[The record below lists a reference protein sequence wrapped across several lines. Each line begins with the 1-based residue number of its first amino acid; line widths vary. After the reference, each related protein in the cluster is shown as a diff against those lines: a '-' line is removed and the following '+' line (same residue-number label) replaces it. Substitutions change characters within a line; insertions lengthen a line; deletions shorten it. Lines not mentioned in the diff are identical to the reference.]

1 MSSQICLKWNSF
13 LNNIATSFESLWEE
27 EGLVD
32 VTLASDGQCLT
43 AHKVIL
49 SASSPFFK
57 KVFQTNPCQHPVI
70 ILQDVHFSELEA
82 LLIFIYKGEVNIE
95 QKNLPALLKAA
106 ETLQI
111 RGLSGGDIFAKE
123 SYKRLAELEQA
134 VAEEAS
140 VSKEETPK
148 KKQKVNKQQNNSIL
162 ETALTP
168 RIPQSES
175 TNESTTSE
183 QSAKD
188 VNYTLPKTV
197 PNPVFHRLEM
207 KIEPLEMT
215 AEDLQKRSADKDV
228 ADRLDTGQLDG
239 SQGSGNSP
247 AEDISGLSG
256 LSGLTGFSDVKP
268 LLYAYQQLPYADLL
282 PSPDIISTW
291 ASSRPMDHL
300 ACDLMKILFTPEER
314 ILCNVNGKMGK
325 QQFDS
330 NKIHLIREVLLHF
343 SGIAPN
349 SIEWEEAW
357 KNCVTKID
365 TSNRGLKSWTLE
377 IHTNTDRRQE
387 RISSAGLE
395 LLAGSSKPTVTV
407 IAEAREITLPAMV
420 ERSPPWAP
428 SDPKQESPGTPEGL
442 QGEPSHEQPEP
453 SNFLVDPNARALRP
467 VFPTC
472 TGPNNTEFLEESIA
486 GGPAYPPFP
495 CPFCDRAYTS
505 WGFRRRH
512 IKAVHTISPSLNC
525 KWCLQV
531 LPTHAAWRRHVISAH
546 NLSASDAHNGLLILE
561 EAHMV
566 LQIARPTRLDTLVNI
581 IKQSSQRS
589 SGQDNSQAEKD

>member
-134 VAEEAS
+134 VEEEAATA
-140 VSKEETPK
+140 KDETPK
-148 KKQKVNKQQNNSIL
+148 KKQKLKHQNNSIL
-162 ETALTP
+162 ETVLAPKISQL
-168 RIPQSES
+168 ES
-175 TNESTTSE
+175 ADESTTSD
-183 QSAKD
+183 QSGKD
-188 VNYTLPKTV
+188 GDYPLQKNVE
-197 PNPVFHRLEM
+197 NPVYHRLEM
-207 KIEPLEMT
+207 KIEPLET
-215 AEDLQKRSADKDV
+215 VVDDLQKQSAVDKDPV
-228 ADRLDTGQLDG
+228 ERLDTGQVDG
-239 SQGSGNSP
+239 SQGS
-247 AEDISGLSG
+247 
-256 LSGLTGFSDVKP
+256 
-268 LLYAYQQLPYADLL
+268 
-282 PSPDIISTW
+282 
-291 ASSRPMDHL
+291 
-300 ACDLMKILFTPEER
+300 
-314 ILCNVNGKMGK
+314 
-325 QQFDS
+325 
-330 NKIHLIREVLLHF
+330 
-343 SGIAPN
+343 
-349 SIEWEEAW
+349 
-357 KNCVTKID
+357 
-365 TSNRGLKSWTLE
+365 
-377 IHTNTDRRQE
+377 
-387 RISSAGLE
+387 
-395 LLAGSSKPTVTV
+395 SKPNVTV
-407 IAEAREITLPAMV
+407 IAEAREVATPSPEPQTRAMYPIGLDGTPHWTASKTIEDFHSPNHSYSESMSDHQESRNLLV
-420 ERSPPWAP
+420 ERDGSVLRAGF
-428 SDPKQESPGTPEGL
+428 PG
-442 QGEPSHEQPEP
+442 
-453 SNFLVDPNARALRP
+453 
-467 VFPTC
+467 C
-472 TGPNNTEFLEESIA
+472 TGGTAGNSEFSEETVKGA
-486 GGPAYPPFP
+486 AAYPPFP

-531 LPTHAAWRRHVISAH
+531 LPTHAAWRRHVILAH

-581 IKQSSQRS
+581 IKQ
-589 SGQDNSQAEKD
+589 NSQQINNQENPQTDKD

>member
-13 LNNIATSFESLWEE
+13 LSNIATSFESLWEE

-134 VAEEAS
+134 VAEDAPLI
-140 VSKEETPK
+140 KEESPK
-148 KKQKVNKQQNNSIL
+148 KKQKVSKQQNNSIL
-162 ETALTP
+162 EKALTP
-168 RIPQSES
+168 RIPQSEN
-175 TNESTTSE
+175 TNESAASD
-183 QSAKD
+183 QSGKD
-188 VNYTLPKTV
+188 GEYLLPETL
-197 PNPVFHRLEM
+197 PNPVYHRLEM
-207 KIEPLEMT
+207 KIEPLEM
-215 AEDLQKRSADKDV
+215 AVDDLQKRSPLDKDP
-228 ADRLDTGQLDG
+228 AERLDTGQTDG
-239 SQGSGNSP
+239 NQG
-247 AEDISGLSG
+247 L
-256 LSGLTGFSDVKP
+256 LKP
-268 LLYAYQQLPYADLL
+268 
-282 PSPDIISTW
+282 I
-291 ASSRPMDHL
+291 
-300 ACDLMKILFTPEER
+300 
-314 ILCNVNGKMGK
+314 
-325 QQFDS
+325 
-330 NKIHLIREVLLHF
+330 
-343 SGIAPN
+343 
-349 SIEWEEAW
+349 
-357 KNCVTKID
+357 
-365 TSNRGLKSWTLE
+365 
-377 IHTNTDRRQE
+377 
-387 RISSAGLE
+387 
-395 LLAGSSKPTVTV
+395 VTV
-407 IAEAREITLPAMV
+407 IAEARSTSPDLQIHNKDPLTV
-420 ERSPPWAP
+420 EQSSLWNVTKILEDSP
-428 SDPKQESPGTPEGL
+428 SDSSNRLHVEHALNQPKSSNPFVKHNSGI
-442 QGEPSHEQPEP
+442 SQPE
-453 SNFLVDPNARALRP
+453 NFSA
-467 VFPTC
+467 F
-472 TGPNNTEFLEESIA
+472 TESYGTDLSDETIKN
-486 GGPAYPPFP
+486 GPAYPPFP

-525 KWCLQV
+525 KWCLQI

-566 LQIARPTRLDTLVNI
+566 LQIAHPTRLDTLVNI
-581 IKQSSQRS
+581 IKQSSQ
-589 SGQDNSQAEKD
+589 QNSHNNAQPDKD

>member
-1 MSSQICLKWNSF
+1 MSNQICLKWNSF

-134 VAEEAS
+134 VEEGTPT
-140 VSKEETPK
+140 SKEETPR
-148 KKQKVNKQQNNSIL
+148 KKQKLNKHQNSIL
-162 ETALTP
+162 ERALTP
-168 RIPQSES
+168 KLSQLES
-175 TNESTTSE
+175 NDESTTSE
-183 QSAKD
+183 QGGKEDFLLQTSI
-188 VNYTLPKTV
+188 
-197 PNPVFHRLEM
+197 PNPVYHRLEM
-207 KIEPLEMT
+207 KIEPLE
-215 AEDLQKRSADKDV
+215 AALEDSQKQSATDKDPV
-228 ADRLDTGQLDG
+228 ERLDTGQVEG

-282 PSPDIISTW
+282 PSPEIISTW

-349 SIEWEEAW
+349 SVEWEETW

-365 TSNRGLKSWTLE
+365 TSNRGLKS
-377 IHTNTDRRQE
+377 R
-387 RISSAGLE
+387 GLE
-395 LLAGSSKPTVTV
+395 LLAGSSKPHVTV
-407 IAEAREITLPAMV
+407 IADARDTSTLTL
-420 ERSPPWAP
+420 ERETRARFPIGLDRTPPWNISRTTDELHSP
-428 SDPKQESPGTPEGL
+428 NHSYLESMPEQQESTSILSMERDARVLRSGFPICPGTAAN
-442 QGEPSHEQPEP
+442 S
-453 SNFLVDPNARALRP
+453 
-467 VFPTC
+467 
-472 TGPNNTEFLEESIA
+472 EFLEETVK
-486 GGPAYPPFP
+486 GGTAYPPFP

-531 LPTHAAWRRHVISAH
+531 LPTHAAWRSHVMLAH

-581 IKQSSQRS
+581 IKQ
-589 SGQDNSQAEKD
+589 NSQQNNN

>member
-13 LNNIATSFESLWEE
+13 LSNIATSFESLWEE

-134 VAEEAS
+134 VAEE
-140 VSKEETPK
+140 VPLNKEEVPK
-148 KKQKVNKQQNNSIL
+148 KKQKISKQQNNSIL
-162 ETALTP
+162 EKALTP
-168 RIPQSES
+168 KISQSEN
-175 TNESTTSE
+175 TNESAASD
-183 QSAKD
+183 QSGKD
-188 VNYTLPKTV
+188 GEYMLPETL
-197 PNPVFHRLEM
+197 PNPVYHRLEM
-207 KIEPLEMT
+207 KIEPLEVT
-215 AEDLQKRSADKDV
+215 VDDLQKQSPLDKDP
-228 ADRLDTGQLDG
+228 AERLDTGQADG
-239 SQGSGNSP
+239 NQ
-247 AEDISGLSG
+247 
-256 LSGLTGFSDVKP
+256 
-268 LLYAYQQLPYADLL
+268 
-282 PSPDIISTW
+282 
-291 ASSRPMDHL
+291 
-300 ACDLMKILFTPEER
+300 
-314 ILCNVNGKMGK
+314 
-325 QQFDS
+325 
-330 NKIHLIREVLLHF
+330 
-343 SGIAPN
+343 
-349 SIEWEEAW
+349 
-357 KNCVTKID
+357 
-365 TSNRGLKSWTLE
+365 
-377 IHTNTDRRQE
+377 
-387 RISSAGLE
+387 
-395 LLAGSSKPTVTV
+395 GSSKPLVTI
-407 IAEAREITLPAMV
+407 IAEARHTSPEPKTHRRDFLAI
-420 ERSPPWAP
+420 ERSTLWNVSKTEDPL
-428 SDPKQESPGTPEGL
+428 SDDLPNYSRADQSL
-442 QGEPSHEQPEP
+442 DQPES
-453 SNFLVDPNARALRP
+453 SNFLGHNSGVLQPSFSVVESYNTDTSET
-467 VFPTC
+467 FKGPT
-472 TGPNNTEFLEESIA
+472 
-486 GGPAYPPFP
+486 YPPFP

-525 KWCLQV
+525 KWCLQI

-566 LQIARPTRLDTLVNI
+566 LQIARPTKLDTLVNI
-581 IKQSSQRS
+581 IKQSSQ
-589 SGQDNSQAEKD
+589 QNCDHDNTQPDKD

>member
-134 VAEEAS
+134 VEEEAKTP
-140 VSKEETPK
+140 KEEAPK
-148 KKQKVNKQQNNSIL
+148 KKQKLNKHQNNSIL
-162 ETALTP
+162 ETVLAPKVSQLD
-168 RIPQSES
+168 S
-175 TNESTTSE
+175 TDESTTSE
-183 QSAKD
+183 QSGKEGD
-188 VNYTLPKTV
+188 CPLQKTLQ
-197 PNPVFHRLEM
+197 NPLYHGLEM
-207 KIEPLEMT
+207 KIEPLE
-215 AEDLQKRSADKDV
+215 AVVDDLQKQSATDKDPV
-228 ADRLDTGQLDG
+228 ERLDTGQIDG

-282 PSPDIISTW
+282 PSPEIISTW

-349 SIEWEEAW
+349 SVEWEETW

-365 TSNRGLKSWTLE
+365 TSNRGLKRYLFQ
-377 IHTNTDRRQE
+377 RR
-387 RISSAGLE
+387 S
-395 LLAGSSKPTVTV
+395 V
-407 IAEAREITLPAMV
+407 
-420 ERSPPWAP
+420 
-428 SDPKQESPGTPEGL
+428 
-442 QGEPSHEQPEP
+442 
-453 SNFLVDPNARALRP
+453 
-467 VFPTC
+467 
-472 TGPNNTEFLEESIA
+472 
-486 GGPAYPPFP
+486 
-495 CPFCDRAYTS
+495 YT
-505 WGFRRRH
+505 
-512 IKAVHTISPSLNC
+512 
-525 KWCLQV
+525 Q
-531 LPTHAAWRRHVISAH
+531 
-546 NLSASDAHNGLLILE
+546 
-561 EAHMV
+561 
-566 LQIARPTRLDTLVNI
+566 
-581 IKQSSQRS
+581 
-589 SGQDNSQAEKD
+589 

>member
-134 VAEEAS
+134 VEEEAGTA
-140 VSKEETPK
+140 KEDTPK
-148 KKQKVNKQQNNSIL
+148 KKQKLKHQANSIL
-162 ETALTP
+162 ETVLAPSVSQLENTD
-168 RIPQSES
+168 
-175 TNESTTSE
+175 ESTTSD
-183 QSAKD
+183 QSGKD
-188 VNYTLPKTV
+188 GDYPLQKTV
-197 PNPVFHRLEM
+197 QDPVYHRLEM
-207 KIEPLEMT
+207 KIEPLES
-215 AEDLQKRSADKDV
+215 AVEELQKQSAVDKDPV
-228 ADRLDTGQLDG
+228 ERLDTGQVE
-239 SQGSGNSP
+239 GN
-247 AEDISGLSG
+247 
-256 LSGLTGFSDVKP
+256 
-268 LLYAYQQLPYADLL
+268 Q
-282 PSPDIISTW
+282 
-291 ASSRPMDHL
+291 
-300 ACDLMKILFTPEER
+300 
-314 ILCNVNGKMGK
+314 
-325 QQFDS
+325 
-330 NKIHLIREVLLHF
+330 
-343 SGIAPN
+343 
-349 SIEWEEAW
+349 
-357 KNCVTKID
+357 
-365 TSNRGLKSWTLE
+365 
-377 IHTNTDRRQE
+377 
-387 RISSAGLE
+387 
-395 LLAGSSKPTVTV
+395 GSSKPSVTV
-407 IAEAREITLPAMV
+407 IAEARDV
-420 ERSPPWAP
+420 SSP
-428 SDPKQESPGTPEGL
+428 S
-442 QGEPSHEQPEP
+442 PEP
-453 SNFLVDPNARALRP
+453 RTCPIGLDRTPSSKTMEDVYPSTNISCSESIPEQRDPANLLVDREGRVLRSG
-467 VFPTC
+467 FPSC
-472 TGPNNTEFLEESIA
+472 AGSAGNSDFPEEKGST
-486 GGPAYPPFP
+486 AYPPFP

-531 LPTHAAWRRHVISAH
+531 LPTHAAWRRHVIVAH
-546 NLSASDAHNGLLILE
+546 NLSAVDAHNGLLILE

-581 IKQSSQRS
+581 IKQTSQQSSNQENPRS
-589 SGQDNSQAEKD
+589 NKG

>member
-1 MSSQICLKWNSF
+1 MSNQICLKWNSF

-134 VAEEAS
+134 VEES
-140 VSKEETPK
+140 VVTAKEETSR
-148 KKQKVNKQQNNSIL
+148 KKQKLNKHQNSIL
-162 ETALTP
+162 ESALTP
-168 RIPQSES
+168 RISQLEG
-175 TNESTTSE
+175 TDESTTSDQGKKE
-183 QSAKD
+183 GD
-188 VNYTLPKTV
+188 YPLPKNMLQ
-197 PNPVFHRLEM
+197 NPIYQRLEM
-207 KIEPLEMT
+207 KIEPIET
-215 AEDLQKRSADKDV
+215 AVDNSQKQPATDKDP
-228 ADRLDTGQLDG
+228 AERLDTGQSDG
-239 SQGSGNSP
+239 NQGSGNSP

-282 PSPDIISTW
+282 PSPEIISTW

-349 SIEWEEAW
+349 SVEWEETW

-365 TSNRGLKSWTLE
+365 TSNRGLKRYLFQ
-377 IHTNTDRRQE
+377 RR
-387 RISSAGLE
+387 S
-395 LLAGSSKPTVTV
+395 V
-407 IAEAREITLPAMV
+407 
-420 ERSPPWAP
+420 
-428 SDPKQESPGTPEGL
+428 
-442 QGEPSHEQPEP
+442 
-453 SNFLVDPNARALRP
+453 
-467 VFPTC
+467 
-472 TGPNNTEFLEESIA
+472 
-486 GGPAYPPFP
+486 
-495 CPFCDRAYTS
+495 YT
-505 WGFRRRH
+505 
-512 IKAVHTISPSLNC
+512 
-525 KWCLQV
+525 Q
-531 LPTHAAWRRHVISAH
+531 
-546 NLSASDAHNGLLILE
+546 
-561 EAHMV
+561 
-566 LQIARPTRLDTLVNI
+566 
-581 IKQSSQRS
+581 
-589 SGQDNSQAEKD
+589 

>member
-134 VAEEAS
+134 VEEDEAA
-140 VSKEETPK
+140 VKEDSPK
-148 KKQKVNKQQNNSIL
+148 KKQKVKHQANSIL
-162 ETALTP
+162 ETVLAPSVSQL
-168 RIPQSES
+168 ES
-175 TNESTTSE
+175 TDESTTSD
-183 QSAKD
+183 QSGKD
-188 VNYTLPKTV
+188 GDFPMQKTV
-197 PNPVFHRLEM
+197 QNPVYQRLEM
-207 KIEPLEMT
+207 KIEPLES
-215 AEDLQKRSADKDV
+215 AVEELQKQSAVDKDPV
-228 ADRLDTGQLDG
+228 ERLDTGQAEG
-239 SQGSGNSP
+239 NQGSGNSP

-282 PSPDIISTW
+282 PSPEIISTW
-291 ASSRPMDHL
+291 ATSRPMDHL

-349 SIEWEEAW
+349 SVEWEETW

-365 TSNRGLKSWTLE
+365 TSNRGLKRYLFQ
-377 IHTNTDRRQE
+377 RR
-387 RISSAGLE
+387 S
-395 LLAGSSKPTVTV
+395 V
-407 IAEAREITLPAMV
+407 
-420 ERSPPWAP
+420 
-428 SDPKQESPGTPEGL
+428 
-442 QGEPSHEQPEP
+442 
-453 SNFLVDPNARALRP
+453 
-467 VFPTC
+467 
-472 TGPNNTEFLEESIA
+472 
-486 GGPAYPPFP
+486 
-495 CPFCDRAYTS
+495 YT
-505 WGFRRRH
+505 
-512 IKAVHTISPSLNC
+512 
-525 KWCLQV
+525 Q
-531 LPTHAAWRRHVISAH
+531 
-546 NLSASDAHNGLLILE
+546 
-561 EAHMV
+561 
-566 LQIARPTRLDTLVNI
+566 
-581 IKQSSQRS
+581 
-589 SGQDNSQAEKD
+589 

>member
-95 QKNLPALLKAA
+95 QENLPALLKAA

-123 SYKRLAELEQA
+123 SHKKFATTELQRNDSNEKMQVKICDEILPKKRQK
-134 VAEEAS
+134 
-140 VSKEETPK
+140 VSKA
-148 KKQKVNKQQNNSIL
+148 QSHSIL
-162 ETALTP
+162 EKALTP
-168 RIPQSES
+168 RKSRLPSVSES
-175 TNESTTSE
+175 SNSDKSNRDSDAGGDLSSNAIE
-183 QSAKD
+183 D
-188 VNYTLPKTV
+188 P
-197 PNPVFHRLEM
+197 LEM
-207 KIEPLEMT
+207 KIEPFEMT
-215 AEDLQKRSADKDV
+215 VEELQKQVRNDKEQS
-228 ADRLDTGQLDG
+228 DRLDLGQNERI
-239 SQGSGNSP
+239 QGPGNSP
-247 AEDISGLSG
+247 TQELTGLSG
-256 LSGLTGFSDVKP
+256 LSGITDGKP
-268 LLYAYQQLPYADLL
+268 SLYAYQQLPYADVL
-282 PSPDIISTW
+282 PTPDIISTW

-349 SIEWEEAW
+349 SVEWEETW

-365 TSNRGLKSWTLE
+365 TSNRTSNST
-377 IHTNTDRRQE
+377 IINATHTTSTSSSLNNPGY
-387 RISSAGLE
+387 SSAENNYLSRINNQSPTSGTTNDSLITAGNCAE
-395 LLAGSSKPTVTV
+395 LS
-407 IAEAREITLPAMV
+407 
-420 ERSPPWAP
+420 
-428 SDPKQESPGTPEGL
+428 
-442 QGEPSHEQPEP
+442 QPIDGINNNINN
-453 SNFLVDPNARALRP
+453 SNNS
-467 VFPTC
+467 T
-472 TGPNNTEFLEESIA
+472 S
-486 GGPAYPPFP
+486 YPPFP

-512 IKAVHTISPSLNC
+512 IKAVHTISPELNC
-525 KWCLQV
+525 KWCMEI
-531 LPTHAAWRRHVISAH
+531 LPTHAAWRRHVISTH

-566 LQIARPTRLDTLVNI
+566 LQIANPTRLNAIVNI
-581 IKQSSQRS
+581 IKQNSSQ
-589 SGQDNSQAEKD
+589 SQ

>member
-134 VAEEAS
+134 VEEEAGTA
-140 VSKEETPK
+140 KEDAPK
-148 KKQKVNKQQNNSIL
+148 KKQKLKHQANSIL
-162 ETALTP
+162 ETVLAPSVSQLENTD
-168 RIPQSES
+168 
-175 TNESTTSE
+175 ESTTSD
-183 QSAKD
+183 QSGKD
-188 VNYTLPKTV
+188 GDYPSQKTV
-197 PNPVFHRLEM
+197 QNPVYHRLEM
-207 KIEPLEMT
+207 KIEPLES
-215 AEDLQKRSADKDV
+215 AVEELQKQSAVDKDPV
-228 ADRLDTGQLDG
+228 ERLDTGQVEG
-239 SQGSGNSP
+239 NQGSGNSP

-282 PSPDIISTW
+282 PSPEIISTW
-291 ASSRPMDHL
+291 ATSRPMDHL

-349 SIEWEEAW
+349 SVEWEETW

-365 TSNRGLKSWTLE
+365 TSNRGLKRYLFQ
-377 IHTNTDRRQE
+377 RR
-387 RISSAGLE
+387 SSR
-395 LLAGSSKPTVTV
+395 SSKPSVTV
-407 IAEAREITLPAMV
+407 IAEAREV
-420 ERSPPWAP
+420 SSP
-428 SDPKQESPGTPEGL
+428 S
-442 QGEPSHEQPEP
+442 PEP
-453 SNFLVDPNARALRP
+453 RTCPIGLDRTPSSKTIEDVYPSTNISCSESIPEQREPTNLLVDREGRVLRSG
-467 VFPTC
+467 FPSC
-472 TGPNNTEFLEESIA
+472 AGAAGNSDFPEEKGST
-486 GGPAYPPFP
+486 AYPPFP

-531 LPTHAAWRRHVISAH
+531 LPTHAAWRRHVIVAH
-546 NLSASDAHNGLLILE
+546 NLSAVDAHNGLLILE

-581 IKQSSQRS
+581 IKQTSQQSSN
-589 SGQDNSQAEKD
+589 QDNPRSNKG

>member
-13 LNNIATSFESLWEE
+13 LSNIATSFESLWEE

-134 VAEEAS
+134 VAEDAPL
-140 VSKEETPK
+140 SKEETPK
-148 KKQKVNKQQNNSIL
+148 KKQKVSKQQNNSIL
-162 ETALTP
+162 EKALTP
-168 RIPQSES
+168 RISQSEN
-175 TNESTTSE
+175 TNESAASD
-183 QSAKD
+183 QSGKD
-188 VNYTLPKTV
+188 GEYMLPETL
-197 PNPVFHRLEM
+197 PNPVYHRLEM
-207 KIEPLEMT
+207 KIEPLEM
-215 AEDLQKRSADKDV
+215 AVDDLQKRSPIDKDP
-228 ADRLDTGQLDG
+228 AERLDTGQADG
-239 SQGSGNSP
+239 NQ
-247 AEDISGLSG
+247 
-256 LSGLTGFSDVKP
+256 
-268 LLYAYQQLPYADLL
+268 
-282 PSPDIISTW
+282 
-291 ASSRPMDHL
+291 
-300 ACDLMKILFTPEER
+300 
-314 ILCNVNGKMGK
+314 
-325 QQFDS
+325 
-330 NKIHLIREVLLHF
+330 
-343 SGIAPN
+343 
-349 SIEWEEAW
+349 
-357 KNCVTKID
+357 
-365 TSNRGLKSWTLE
+365 
-377 IHTNTDRRQE
+377 
-387 RISSAGLE
+387 
-395 LLAGSSKPTVTV
+395 GSSKPIVTV
-407 IAEAREITLPAMV
+407 IAEARHTSPDPQTHRRDFLAVECSSFSRFSGLSKYMADPSSDLPNYSRAEQTSPDPQTHRTDSAV
-420 ERSPPWAP
+420 ERFWNLSKYVKDSS
-428 SDPKQESPGTPEGL
+428 SDLPNYSRAEQTL
-442 QGEPSHEQPEP
+442 DQPES
-453 SNFLVDPNARALRP
+453 SNFLGHNPGVSQPS
-467 VFPTC
+467 FPAFVESYSTD
-472 TGPNNTEFLEESIA
+472 LSEEA
-486 GGPAYPPFP
+486 VKGGPVYPPFP

-581 IKQSSQRS
+581 IKQSSQQNCGHDS
-589 SGQDNSQAEKD
+589 TQPDKD

>member
-1 MSSQICLKWNSF
+1 MSNQICLKWNSF

-134 VAEEAS
+134 VEEGTPT
-140 VSKEETPK
+140 SKEETPR
-148 KKQKVNKQQNNSIL
+148 KKQKLNKHQNSIL
-162 ETALTP
+162 ERALTP
-168 RIPQSES
+168 KLSQLES
-175 TNESTTSE
+175 NDESTTSE
-183 QSAKD
+183 QGGKEDFLLQTSI
-188 VNYTLPKTV
+188 
-197 PNPVFHRLEM
+197 PNPVYHRLEM
-207 KIEPLEMT
+207 KIEPLE
-215 AEDLQKRSADKDV
+215 AALEDSQKQSATDKDPV
-228 ADRLDTGQLDG
+228 ERLDTGQVEG

-282 PSPDIISTW
+282 PSPEIISTW

-349 SIEWEEAW
+349 SVEWEETW

-365 TSNRGLKSWTLE
+365 TSNRGLKRYLFQ
-377 IHTNTDRRQE
+377 RR
-387 RISSAGLE
+387 S
-395 LLAGSSKPTVTV
+395 V
-407 IAEAREITLPAMV
+407 
-420 ERSPPWAP
+420 
-428 SDPKQESPGTPEGL
+428 
-442 QGEPSHEQPEP
+442 
-453 SNFLVDPNARALRP
+453 
-467 VFPTC
+467 
-472 TGPNNTEFLEESIA
+472 
-486 GGPAYPPFP
+486 
-495 CPFCDRAYTS
+495 YT
-505 WGFRRRH
+505 
-512 IKAVHTISPSLNC
+512 
-525 KWCLQV
+525 Q
-531 LPTHAAWRRHVISAH
+531 
-546 NLSASDAHNGLLILE
+546 
-561 EAHMV
+561 
-566 LQIARPTRLDTLVNI
+566 
-581 IKQSSQRS
+581 
-589 SGQDNSQAEKD
+589 

>member
-1 MSSQICLKWNSF
+1 MSNQICLKWNSF

-123 SYKRLAELEQA
+123 SYKRLAELEHT
-134 VAEEAS
+134 VEEGATIA
-140 VSKEETPK
+140 KEETSK
-148 KKQKVNKQQNNSIL
+148 KKQKLNKHQNNSIL
-162 ETALTP
+162 ETVLTP
-168 RIPQSES
+168 KVSHLES
-175 TNESTTSE
+175 TDESTTSE
-183 QSAKD
+183 QGGKEGEYVQQKS
-188 VNYTLPKTV
+188 LQ
-197 PNPVFHRLEM
+197 NPMYHRLEM
-207 KIEPLEMT
+207 KMEPLET
-215 AEDLQKRSADKDV
+215 SIDDIQKQSSTNKDPGE
-228 ADRLDTGQLDG
+228 RLDTGQTDG

-282 PSPDIISTW
+282 PSPEIISTW

-349 SIEWEEAW
+349 SVEWEETW

-365 TSNRGLKSWTLE
+365 TSNRGLKR
-377 IHTNTDRRQE
+377 IVKAE
-387 RISSAGLE
+387 RNRNCRSTRGL
-395 LLAGSSKPTVTV
+395 
-407 IAEAREITLPAMV
+407 
-420 ERSPPWAP
+420 
-428 SDPKQESPGTPEGL
+428 
-442 QGEPSHEQPEP
+442 
-453 SNFLVDPNARALRP
+453 
-467 VFPTC
+467 
-472 TGPNNTEFLEESIA
+472 
-486 GGPAYPPFP
+486 
-495 CPFCDRAYTS
+495 
-505 WGFRRRH
+505 
-512 IKAVHTISPSLNC
+512 
-525 KWCLQV
+525 
-531 LPTHAAWRRHVISAH
+531 
-546 NLSASDAHNGLLILE
+546 
-561 EAHMV
+561 
-566 LQIARPTRLDTLVNI
+566 
-581 IKQSSQRS
+581 
-589 SGQDNSQAEKD
+589 NSFA

>member
-13 LNNIATSFESLWEE
+13 LSNIATSFESLWEE
-27 EGLVD
+27 EGFVD

-111 RGLSGGDIFAKE
+111 RGLSGRDIFAKE

-134 VAEEAS
+134 VAEEACLP
-140 VSKEETPK
+140 KEETPK
-148 KKQKVNKQQNNSIL
+148 KKQKTSKQQNNSIL
-162 ETALTP
+162 ETALNS
-168 RIPQSES
+168 RISQSES

-183 QSAKD
+183 QSGKEGD
-188 VNYTLPKTV
+188 YGSQKNL
-197 PNPVFHRLEM
+197 PNPVYQRLEM
-207 KIEPLEMT
+207 KIEPLEVT
-215 AEDLQKRSADKDV
+215 GDELQKRSPAGKEGERV
-228 ADRLDTGQLDG
+228 DTGQADG
-239 SQGSGNSP
+239 TQG
-247 AEDISGLSG
+247 
-256 LSGLTGFSDVKP
+256 T
-268 LLYAYQQLPYADLL
+268 
-282 PSPDIISTW
+282 
-291 ASSRPMDHL
+291 
-300 ACDLMKILFTPEER
+300 
-314 ILCNVNGKMGK
+314 
-325 QQFDS
+325 
-330 NKIHLIREVLLHF
+330 
-343 SGIAPN
+343 
-349 SIEWEEAW
+349 
-357 KNCVTKID
+357 
-365 TSNRGLKSWTLE
+365 
-377 IHTNTDRRQE
+377 
-387 RISSAGLE
+387 
-395 LLAGSSKPTVTV
+395 SKPSVTV
-407 IAEAREITLPAMV
+407 IADARETPQFPRSSESSPAWTV
-420 ERSPPWAP
+420 PKPGEDPDDPP
-428 SDPKQESPGTPEGL
+428 QL
-442 QGEPSHEQPEP
+442 EPTSEQPE
-453 SNFLVDPNARALRP
+453 STSFIVDRSDRVLRP
-467 VFPTC
+467 AFPTC
-472 TGPNNTEFLEESIA
+472 TGNSTTDFLEDA
-486 GGPAYPPFP
+486 LKDGPAYLPFP

-531 LPTHAAWRRHVISAH
+531 LPTHAAWRRHVISVH

-581 IKQSSQRS
+581 IKQSSQPNTREDS
-589 SGQDNSQAEKD
+589 ATSRD

>member
-1 MSSQICLKWNSF
+1 MSNQICLKWNSF

-123 SYKRLAELEQA
+123 SYKRLVELEQA
-134 VAEEAS
+134 VEEGTG
-140 VSKEETPK
+140 SKEENPK
-148 KKQKVNKQQNNSIL
+148 KKQKLNKHQNSIL

-168 RIPQSES
+168 KVSQVES
-175 TNESTTSE
+175 TDESTTSE
-183 QSAKD
+183 QGGKEGD
-188 VNYTLPKTV
+188 YLLQKNMQ
-197 PNPVFHRLEM
+197 NPIYQRLEM
-207 KIEPLEMT
+207 KIEPLET
-215 AEDLQKRSADKDV
+215 VLEDSQKQSSTDKDP
-228 ADRLDTGQLDG
+228 AERLDTGQLEGNQDR
-239 SQGSGNSP
+239 SGNSP

-282 PSPDIISTW
+282 PSPEIISTW

-349 SIEWEEAW
+349 SVEWEETW

-365 TSNRGLKSWTLE
+365 TSNRGLKRYLFQ
-377 IHTNTDRRQE
+377 RR
-387 RISSAGLE
+387 S
-395 LLAGSSKPTVTV
+395 V
-407 IAEAREITLPAMV
+407 
-420 ERSPPWAP
+420 
-428 SDPKQESPGTPEGL
+428 
-442 QGEPSHEQPEP
+442 
-453 SNFLVDPNARALRP
+453 
-467 VFPTC
+467 
-472 TGPNNTEFLEESIA
+472 
-486 GGPAYPPFP
+486 
-495 CPFCDRAYTS
+495 YT
-505 WGFRRRH
+505 
-512 IKAVHTISPSLNC
+512 
-525 KWCLQV
+525 Q
-531 LPTHAAWRRHVISAH
+531 
-546 NLSASDAHNGLLILE
+546 
-561 EAHMV
+561 
-566 LQIARPTRLDTLVNI
+566 
-581 IKQSSQRS
+581 
-589 SGQDNSQAEKD
+589 

>member
-13 LNNIATSFESLWEE
+13 LSNIATSFESLWEE

-134 VAEEAS
+134 VAED
-140 VSKEETPK
+140 VPLIKEETPK
-148 KKQKVNKQQNNSIL
+148 KKQKVSKQQNNSIL
-162 ETALTP
+162 EKALTP
-168 RIPQSES
+168 RIPQSEN
-175 TNESTTSE
+175 TNESAASD
-183 QSAKD
+183 QSGKD
-188 VNYTLPKTV
+188 GEYMLPETL
-197 PNPVFHRLEM
+197 PNPVYHRLEM
-207 KIEPLEMT
+207 KIEPLEM
-215 AEDLQKRSADKDV
+215 AVDDLQKRSPLDKDPTE
-228 ADRLDTGQLDG
+228 RLDTGQADG
-239 SQGSGNSP
+239 NQGSGNSP

-256 LSGLTGFSDVKP
+256 LSGLSGFSDVKP
-268 LLYAYQQLPYADLL
+268 LLYSYQHLPYADLL

-365 TSNRGLKSWTLE
+365 TSNRGLKRLKFFT
-377 IHTNTDRRQE
+377 
-387 RISSAGLE
+387 
-395 LLAGSSKPTVTV
+395 GSLKPIVTV
-407 IAEAREITLPAMV
+407 IAEARNTSPVPEMHNRNPNSTV
-420 ERSPPWAP
+420 EQSSLWNVTKILKDPP
-428 SDPKQESPGTPEGL
+428 SDSSNRLHFEHALDQPKSSNLFAKRNPGALQSENFFALTESYGTDLSDE
-442 QGEPSHEQPEP
+442 
-453 SNFLVDPNARALRP
+453 
-467 VFPTC
+467 T
-472 TGPNNTEFLEESIA
+472 IK

-525 KWCLQV
+525 KWCLQI
-531 LPTHAAWRRHVISAH
+531 LPTHAAWRRHVITAH

-566 LQIARPTRLDTLVNI
+566 LQIAHPTRLDTLVNI
-581 IKQSSQRS
+581 IKQSSQQKS
-589 SGQDNSQAEKD
+589 CSHDNAHTQSDKD

>member
-13 LNNIATSFESLWEE
+13 LSNIATSFESLWEE

-123 SYKRLAELEQA
+123 SYKRLAELEQPLS
-134 VAEEAS
+134 EEAAS
-140 VSKEETPK
+140 ILEETPK
-148 KKQKVNKQQNNSIL
+148 KKQKISKVQNNSIL
-162 ETALTP
+162 EKALTP
-168 RIPQSES
+168 QISQSETVSES
-175 TNESTTSE
+175 TNSERSFKEPDLPES
-183 QSAKD
+183 
-188 VNYTLPKTV
+188 L
-197 PNPVFHRLEM
+197 PNPVNQRLEM
-207 KIEPLEMT
+207 KLEPFEMSV
-215 AEDLQKRSADKDV
+215 EDLQKHSPAGKEL
-228 ADRLDTGQLDG
+228 AERLDTGQRDCTI
-239 SQGSGNSP
+239 GSGNSP

-282 PSPDIISTW
+282 PSPDVISTW

-349 SIEWEEAW
+349 SVEWEEAW

-365 TSNRGLKSWTLE
+365 TSNRGLKRYLFQ
-377 IHTNTDRRQE
+377 RR
-387 RISSAGLE
+387 S
-395 LLAGSSKPTVTV
+395 V
-407 IAEAREITLPAMV
+407 
-420 ERSPPWAP
+420 
-428 SDPKQESPGTPEGL
+428 
-442 QGEPSHEQPEP
+442 
-453 SNFLVDPNARALRP
+453 
-467 VFPTC
+467 
-472 TGPNNTEFLEESIA
+472 
-486 GGPAYPPFP
+486 YP
-495 CPFCDRAYTS
+495 
-505 WGFRRRH
+505 
-512 IKAVHTISPSLNC
+512 
-525 KWCLQV
+525 Q
-531 LPTHAAWRRHVISAH
+531 
-546 NLSASDAHNGLLILE
+546 
-561 EAHMV
+561 
-566 LQIARPTRLDTLVNI
+566 
-581 IKQSSQRS
+581 
-589 SGQDNSQAEKD
+589 

>member
-1 MSSQICLKWNSF
+1 MSNQICLKWNSF

-123 SYKRLAELEQA
+123 SYKRLAELEQT
-134 VAEEAS
+134 VEES
-140 VSKEETPK
+140 VTTVREDTPR
-148 KKQKVNKQQNNSIL
+148 KKQKVNKHQHSIL

-168 RIPQSES
+168 NISQLEGTDES
-175 TNESTTSE
+175 VISDQGRKEGDYPL
-183 QSAKD
+183 QD
-188 VNYTLPKTV
+188 DMLQ
-197 PNPVFHRLEM
+197 NPVFQRLEM
-207 KIEPLEMT
+207 KIEPVET
-215 AEDLQKRSADKDV
+215 AIDNSQKQPATDKDPGE
-228 ADRLDTGQLDG
+228 RLDTGQIDEN
-239 SQGSGNSP
+239 QGSGNSP

-268 LLYAYQQLPYADLL
+268 MLYAYEQLPYADLL
-282 PSPDIISTW
+282 PSPEIISTW

-349 SIEWEEAW
+349 SVEWEETW

-365 TSNRGLKSWTLE
+365 TSNRGLKRYLFQ
-377 IHTNTDRRQE
+377 RR
-387 RISSAGLE
+387 S
-395 LLAGSSKPTVTV
+395 V
-407 IAEAREITLPAMV
+407 
-420 ERSPPWAP
+420 
-428 SDPKQESPGTPEGL
+428 
-442 QGEPSHEQPEP
+442 
-453 SNFLVDPNARALRP
+453 
-467 VFPTC
+467 
-472 TGPNNTEFLEESIA
+472 
-486 GGPAYPPFP
+486 
-495 CPFCDRAYTS
+495 YT
-505 WGFRRRH
+505 
-512 IKAVHTISPSLNC
+512 
-525 KWCLQV
+525 Q
-531 LPTHAAWRRHVISAH
+531 
-546 NLSASDAHNGLLILE
+546 
-561 EAHMV
+561 
-566 LQIARPTRLDTLVNI
+566 
-581 IKQSSQRS
+581 
-589 SGQDNSQAEKD
+589 

>member
-1 MSSQICLKWNSF
+1 MSNQICLKWNSF

-123 SYKRLAELEQA
+123 SYKRLVELEQA
-134 VAEEAS
+134 VEEGTTTA
-140 VSKEETPK
+140 KEETPR
-148 KKQKVNKQQNNSIL
+148 KKQKLNKHQNSIL

-168 RIPQSES
+168 KVSQSES
-175 TNESTTSE
+175 TNDSTNSE
-183 QSAKD
+183 QGGKEGD
-188 VNYTLPKTV
+188 HPLQKNMQ
-197 PNPVFHRLEM
+197 NPVYHHLEM
-207 KIEPLEMT
+207 KIEPLET
-215 AEDLQKRSADKDV
+215 ALEESEKQSATDKDP
-228 ADRLDTGQLDG
+228 AERLDTGQIDG
-239 SQGSGNSP
+239 NQG
-247 AEDISGLSG
+247 
-256 LSGLTGFSDVKP
+256 T
-268 LLYAYQQLPYADLL
+268 
-282 PSPDIISTW
+282 
-291 ASSRPMDHL
+291 
-300 ACDLMKILFTPEER
+300 
-314 ILCNVNGKMGK
+314 
-325 QQFDS
+325 
-330 NKIHLIREVLLHF
+330 
-343 SGIAPN
+343 
-349 SIEWEEAW
+349 
-357 KNCVTKID
+357 
-365 TSNRGLKSWTLE
+365 
-377 IHTNTDRRQE
+377 
-387 RISSAGLE
+387 
-395 LLAGSSKPTVTV
+395 SKPNVTV
-407 IAEAREITLPAMV
+407 IADARETSTPSPESEIRAKFPIGLDRT
-420 ERSPPWAP
+420 PPWNSYRSNDGLP
-428 SDPKQESPGTPEGL
+428 SPNHSYSEPMHDQQESTNILMER
-442 QGEPSHEQPEP
+442 
-453 SNFLVDPNARALRP
+453 DARVLRSG
-467 VFPTC
+467 FPTYAG
-472 TGPNNTEFLEESIA
+472 TAGNSEFPEEPLK
-486 GGPAYPPFP
+486 GVTAYPPFP

-531 LPTHAAWRRHVISAH
+531 LPTHAAWRRHVILAH

-581 IKQSSQRS
+581 IKQ
-589 SGQDNSQAEKD
+589 NSQQNSNRDGQKSDKD

>member
-13 LNNIATSFESLWEE
+13 LSNIATSFESLWEE

-134 VAEEAS
+134 VADD
-140 VSKEETPK
+140 VPLIKEEVPK
-148 KKQKVNKQQNNSIL
+148 KKQKVSKQQNNSIL
-162 ETALTP
+162 EKALTP
-168 RIPQSES
+168 RISQSEN
-175 TNESTTSE
+175 TNESAASDQSE
-183 QSAKD
+183 KD
-188 VNYTLPKTV
+188 GEYMLPETL
-197 PNPVFHRLEM
+197 PNPVYHRLEM
-207 KIEPLEMT
+207 KIEPLEV
-215 AEDLQKRSADKDV
+215 AVEDLQKQSPLDKDPV
-228 ADRLDTGQLDG
+228 ERLDTGQTDVN
-239 SQGSGNSP
+239 QGSGNSP

-256 LSGLTGFSDVKP
+256 LSGLSGFSDVKP
-268 LLYAYQQLPYADLL
+268 LLYSYQQLPYADLL

-365 TSNRGLKSWTLE
+365 TSNRGLKREDLKTAIETSSLPQTQRDQLAIGQSSSQNITKMLKDPSSDSSNHCRAE
-377 IHTNTDRRQE
+377 QTSDRVESSNSLAQHSHGVSQYGFSTFADSYGTDLSE
-387 RISSAGLE
+387 E
-395 LLAGSSKPTVTV
+395 TVKNG
-407 IAEAREITLPAMV
+407 
-420 ERSPPWAP
+420 P
-428 SDPKQESPGTPEGL
+428 SYL
-442 QGEPSHEQPEP
+442 
-453 SNFLVDPNARALRP
+453 
-467 VFPTC
+467 
-472 TGPNNTEFLEESIA
+472 
-486 GGPAYPPFP
+486 PFP

-512 IKAVHTISPSLNC
+512 IKAVHTVSPSLNC
-525 KWCLQV
+525 KWCLQI
-531 LPTHAAWRRHVISAH
+531 LPTHAAWKQHVILAH
-546 NLSASDAHNGLLILE
+546 NLSANDAHNGLLILE
-561 EAHMV
+561 EAQMV
-566 LQIARPTRLDTLVNI
+566 LQIMRPTKLDMLVNI
-581 IKQSSQRS
+581 IKHCAKQNKDRDDTQS
-589 SGQDNSQAEKD
+589 DKD